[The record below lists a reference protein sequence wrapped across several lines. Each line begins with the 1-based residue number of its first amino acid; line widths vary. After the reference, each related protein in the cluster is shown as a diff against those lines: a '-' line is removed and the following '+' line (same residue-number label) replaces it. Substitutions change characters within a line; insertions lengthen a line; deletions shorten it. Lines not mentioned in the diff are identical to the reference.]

1 MSGLFM
7 VLLDRTA
14 SNITGN
20 RDEKGGMT
28 GSKGPLVTFEPW
40 AAVVSKQLLY
50 MVCTLS
56 YWGSPIF
63 LFFI

>member
-1 MSGLFM
+1 M

-50 MVCTLS
+50 SKVS
-56 YWGSPIF
+56 Q
-63 LFFI
+63 FFCFSSKFWQVIIL